1 MTEKG
6 KPQPPATRTRIPTGR
21 PTARSRAAAAAAGDL
36 FSAATRPPKG
46 KRTGYYDPDCTKCP
60 RLAEFLAET
69 HHRYPDYFARPVP
82 SFGTAEPR
90 VLIVGLAPGMHGA
103 NRTGRP
109 FTGDYAGVLLYETLY
124 ELGMSTRSESIAAD
138 DGLELQNARIAN
150 AVKCVPP
157 ENKPLPDE
165 IRRCNSFLQA
175 ELEALTS
182 IRVVL
187 ALGRIAHDAV
197 LIALGLK
204 RSQYQFGH
212 GREHRLDETRYLVDS
227 YHCSRYNTST
237 KVLTEAMFKTVVARA
252 GELAGL

>member
-1 MTEKG
+1 MTERPKSL
-6 KPQPPATRTRIPTGR
+6 PPGGRRRSATKT
-21 PTARSRAAAAAAGDL
+21 TATGDL
-36 FSAATRPPKG
+36 FGGVRPPKEP
-46 KRTGYYDPDCTKCP
+46 RTAAYDPDCTQCP

-69 HHRYPDYFARPVP
+69 HHRHPDYFARPVP
-82 SFGTAEPR
+82 SFGMAAPA

-124 ELGMSTRSESIAAD
+124 ELGLATRSESVSAD
-138 DGLELQNARIAN
+138 DGLELRNARIAN

-165 IRRCNSFLQA
+165 IRRCNAYLKTELLELQ
-175 ELEALTS
+175 S
-182 IRVVL
+182 VRVVL

-197 LIALGLK
+197 LLAQGLR
-204 RSQYQFGH
+204 RSQFAFGH
-212 GREHRLDETRYLVDS
+212 GREHALDATRHLIDS

-237 KVLTEAMFKTVVARA
+237 KVLTAQMFKKVVARA
-252 GELAGL
+252 CELAGL